1 MTIPS
6 QSRFPRVGLSHH
18 EPHIPSQLD
27 YVRIA
32 VFLAALTAIE
42 VGIYYFYGS
51 IAKALLIVGLV
62 FLSAIKFA
70 TVVAFFMHLRFDGRL
85 LSFIFVTGLGLA
97 FGAFLVVILTL
108 NGMP

>member
-1 MTIPS
+1 MTIPT
-6 QSRFPRVGLSHH
+6 QSRFPRAGLQHH
-18 EPHIPSQLD
+18 ERHIPSQLD

-32 VFLAALTAIE
+32 VFLAVITAIE
-42 VGIYYFYGS
+42 VAIYYFYGS
-51 IAKALLIVGLV
+51 IARALLIVCLV

-70 TVVAFFMHLRFDGRL
+70 IVVAFFMHLRFDGRL
-85 LSFIFVTGLGLA
+85 LSFIFVTGIFLA

>member
-1 MTIPS
+1 MTIPN
-6 QSRFPRVGLSHH
+6 QSRFPRVGLAHL
-18 EPHIPSQLD
+18 EPHVPSQLD

-42 VGIYYFYGS
+42 VAIYYFYGS
-51 IAKALLIVGLV
+51 IAKALLIVCLV
-62 FLSAIKFA
+62 FLAAIKFA

-85 LSFIFVTGLGLA
+85 LSFIFVTGLFLA
-97 FGAFLVVILTL
+97 FGAFLIAILTL